1 VIRLDKVSFQYEDMA
16 MMFDAVFPAKSLTAV
31 IGPSGSGKST
41 LLNLIAG
48 FERAASGRVSI
59 ESEDVTDLPP
69 DRRPVSMIFQD
80 NNVFAHLS
88 VRDNVA
94 IGLSP
99 GLKLDAGQ
107 SDQVDGVLAQT
118 GIAGLARRKP
128 AEISGGERQRVAI
141 ARALLRDRPIL
152 LLDEPFA
159 ALGPALRGDMLDL
172 LMTLQKDRKLTVL
185 MVTHLPEDALQAA
198 DVTAFVDHGEIV
210 ALRPTAELLAS
221 IDVPGLESYLGGL
234 EPARPMR

>member
-1 VIRLDKVSFQYEDMA
+1 MIRLEDVRFRYEDMA
-16 MMFDAVFPAKSLTAV
+16 MRFDARFPAGSFTAV

-48 FERAASGRVSI
+48 FERPLSGRI
-59 ESEDVTDLPP
+59 LIGGEDMTQTPP
-69 DRRPVSMIFQD
+69 ALRPVSMIFQD

-88 VRDNVA
+88 VRENVA

-172 LMTLQKDRKLTVL
+172 LKTLQKDHKLTVL
-185 MVTHLPEDALQAA
+185 MVTHLPDDAKQAA
-198 DVTAFVDHGEIV
+198 DLTAFVDHGEIV

-221 IDVPGLESYLGGL
+221 TDVPGLESYLGGL

>member
-1 VIRLDKVSFQYEDMA
+1 MIRLEDVRFRYEDME
-16 MMFDAVFPAKSLTAV
+16 MRFDARFPAGSFTAV

-48 FERAASGRVSI
+48 FERPLSGRI
-59 ESEDVTDLPP
+59 LIDGQDMTQTPP
-69 DRRPVSMIFQD
+69 AGRPVSMIFQD

-99 GLKLDAGQ
+99 GLKLDAAQ
-107 SDQVDGVLAQT
+107 SAQVDGVLAQT
-118 GIAGLARRKP
+118 GIAGLALRKP

-185 MVTHLPEDALQAA
+185 MVTHLPDDAWQAA
-198 DVTAFVDHGEIV
+198 DLTAFVDHGEIV

-221 IDVPGLESYLGGL
+221 TDVPGLESYLGGL

>member
-1 VIRLDKVSFQYEDMA
+1 MIELRDVRFRYDDMT
-16 MMFDAVFPAKSLTAV
+16 MRFDARFPAGSFTAV
-31 IGPSGSGKST
+31 IGPSGAGKST

-48 FERAASGRVSI
+48 FERPLSGRI
-59 ESEDVTDLPP
+59 LIDGHDVTQTPP
-69 DRRPVSMIFQD
+69 ALRPVSMIFQD

-107 SDQVDGVLAQT
+107 WSRVDGVLTQT
-118 GIAGLARRKP
+118 GIEGLARRRP
-128 AEISGGERQRVAI
+128 QEISGGERQRVAI

-159 ALGPALRGDMLDL
+159 ALGPALRDDMLDL
-172 LMTLQKDRKLTVL
+172 LKTLQKDHKLTVL
-185 MVTHLPEDALQAA
+185 MVTHQPEDAKQAA
-198 DVTAFVDHGEIV
+198 DLTVFVDHGETV
-210 ALRPTAELLAS
+210 ALRPTAELFAS
-221 IDVPGLESYLGGL
+221 TDGPGLDAYLGAL
-234 EPARPMR
+234 EPPRPMR

>member
-1 VIRLDKVSFQYEDMA
+1 MIRLESVRFRYEDME
-16 MMFDAVFPAKSLTAV
+16 MRFDARFPAGSFTAV
-31 IGPSGSGKST
+31 IGPSGAGKST

-48 FERAASGRVSI
+48 FERPLSGRI
-59 ESEDVTDLPP
+59 LIGGQDMTQTPP
-69 DRRPVSMIFQD
+69 ALRPVSMIFQD

-88 VRDNVA
+88 VRNNVA

-107 SDQVDGVLAQT
+107 SAQVDGVLAQT
-118 GIAGLARRKP
+118 GIAGLAQRKP
-128 AEISGGERQRVAI
+128 SEISGGERQRIAI

-159 ALGPALRGDMLDL
+159 ALGPALRDDMLNL
-172 LMTLQKDRKLTVL
+172 LTTLQKDRRLTVL
-185 MVTHLPEDALQAA
+185 MVTHQPEDAKQGA
-198 DVTAFVDHGEIV
+198 DFTAFVDHGEII

-221 IDVPGLESYLGGL
+221 TDVPGLDAYLGAL
-234 EPARPMR
+234 EPTRPMR